1 MKTKHLLVLII
12 SIFNGVASQ
21 ASESDVINLH
31 PFNNISYSNIDDDW
45 IKVNNNS
52 QSNPSSFSLKKN
64 KNITFGDELA
74 FAWNLSDSLSLN
86 LSVFENHTN
95 ANYLTGQNI
104 SNRNQLKSL
113 NKFASIPVSIPP
125 SIDVNRSISGYKFG
139 ISSKLDMGKSYIVN
153 INLDYGLLD
162 DANLAGFSSSK
173 VNTSSFELGIRKS
186 KFGAS
191 LLTDSYLENNID
203 VLNHTRVGFELD
215 WYISEDTVISFGS
228 KQRYNNKSY
237 IDQSNTLDNLT
248 GNVQYI
254 KFQRNL

>member
-12 SIFNGVASQ
+12 FIFNGVASL
-21 ASESDVINLH
+21 ASESDIINLH
-31 PFNNISYSNIDDDW
+31 PLNNISYSNIDDDW

-52 QSNPSSFSLKKN
+52 QPNPSSFSLKTN
-64 KNITFGDELA
+64 KNITFGEELA
-74 FAWNLSDSLSLN
+74 FAWSLSSSLSLN
-86 LSVFENHTN
+86 LSVFENQPN
-95 ANYLTGQNI
+95 INYLTNQNLAPSTQRKSINKFI
-104 SNRNQLKSL
+104 SNTPSL
-113 NKFASIPVSIPP
+113 
-125 SIDVNRSISGYKFG
+125 DVNKNITGYKLG
-139 ISSKLDMGKSYIVN
+139 ISSKLDMGKSYVVN
-153 INLDYGLLD
+153 FNLDYGLLD
-162 DANLAGFSSSK
+162 DANLVGFSSSK

-191 LLTDSYLENNID
+191 LLTDSYLENNVD

-215 WYISEDTVISFGS
+215 WYFSEDTVISFGS